1 MNLSRRSFCA
11 AAVALP
17 FALPRVSMQRTP
29 PVGLELYSVRDN
41 LMLDMVGTLR
51 AVAAMGYEV
60 VEFYAPYFT
69 WSTTVARTVRQV
81 LDDHGLVCRSTHNGA
96 ASFSAAGLEHAIELN
111 QIIGSNTIVLAGA
124 PVITAVEGWR
134 SLADELTRAADVLR
148 PLGMA
153 AGYHNHQTEWRM
165 VDGQRPMD
173 VLARNTP
180 ADVVLQLD
188 VGTCIEAGADPVAW
202 IRANPGRIRSIH
214 CKDWNAAQGYAVVFG
229 EGDAPW
235 LELFRAAE
243 SVGGVECYL
252 IEQEIAPVGQELDMV
267 RRCLLNYR
275 ALRGM

>member
-1 MNLSRRSFCA
+1 MTISRRSFCA
-11 AAVALP
+11 AAIAFP
-17 FALPRVSMQRTP
+17 FAMPRVSMQRTT

-60 VEFYAPYFT
+60 VEFYAPYFD

-81 LDDHGLVCRSTHNGA
+81 LDDHGLVCSSTHNGSS
-96 ASFSAAGLEHAIELN
+96 SFTGSGIERAIELN
-111 QIIGSNTIVLAGA
+111 QIIGSRTIVLAGA
-124 PVITAVEGWR
+124 PVITTVDGWR
-134 SLADELTRAADVLR
+134 SLADDLTRAADVLR

-153 AGYHNHQTEWRM
+153 TGYHNHQAEWRA
-165 VDGQRPMD
+165 VDGARPMD

-202 IRANPGRIRSIH
+202 IKANPGRTRSIH
-214 CKDWNAAQGYAVVFG
+214 CKDWNAARGYAVAFG

-235 LELFRAAE
+235 LDVFGAAE
-243 SVGGVECYL
+243 AVGGVEYYL
-252 IEQEIAPVGQELDMV
+252 IEQEVAPPGGELEMV
-267 RRCLLNYR
+267 RRCLSNYR
-275 ALRGM
+275 ALRGR